1 MRGRPSSRHEFG
13 RLLLRG
19 RETKVKAILA
29 LGLAGAIREAPRLA
43 RIREEKIDDGQA
55 SVFSDFP
62 LDAEDAK

>member
-1 MRGRPSSRHEFG
+1 MRGRPSSQHEFR

-29 LGLAGAIREAPRLA
+29 LGLASAIREAPRPA

>member
-1 MRGRPSSRHEFG
+1 
-13 RLLLRG
+13 
-19 RETKVKAILA
+19 
-29 LGLAGAIREAPRLA
+29 LAGAIREAPRLA